1 MRRPLPLSLAE
12 RAMHTSI
19 RWCNMTCEPH
29 REIERLR
36 LEIEERQRLIADEEA
51 KLAALPPELPETH
64 SDEEGLTLEN
74 VDHEE
79 ATLSHLLY
87 QAAQELHPDFK
98 RKKPKIEE
106 VVLARHSS
114 KDYEPTIE
122 EVVLAGQSPK
132 DYGALERSIE
142 RARRVRE
149 YLNRGENGGWEF
161 VSSQGNSDSGDITLY
176 FKNKIGRKRAIRIV
190 DGYIV
195 SDGYVLEEVK
205 A

>member
-1 MRRPLPLSLAE
+1 
-12 RAMHTSI
+12 
-19 RWCNMTCEPH
+19 MTCEPH

-51 KLAALPPELPETH
+51 KLAALPPELPETR

-79 ATLSHLLY
+79 ATLSHLLH

-106 VVLARHSS
+106 VVSGSLPA
-114 KDYEPTIE
+114 D
-122 EVVLAGQSPK
+122 
-132 DYGALERSIE
+132 GAFERSIE
-142 RARRVRE
+142 RAKRVGE
-149 YLNRGENGGWEF
+149 YLNEEEHGGWEF

-190 DGYIV
+190 DGSIV
-195 SDGYVLEEVK
+195 SDGYILEEVR